1 MPLIVFRTVVLVALL
16 FACVCITGN
25 AQINP
30 DLTSPS
36 IVINLPSRTLE
47 LYSGNSL
54 IKVYPVAIGKPST
67 PSPLG
72 SFSIF
77 EKEVD
82 PAWYPPRT
90 GEVVPS
96 GPNNPLGYRW
106 MGFFS
111 LYGMHGTNAPWAI
124 GMAVSNGCIRM
135 HEEDVE
141 ELFEVV
147 PYGTPVRI
155 TYDRIKVRIDAKG
168 QASIGIYPDIYGY
181 QAVTLE
187 QVKSRLAV
195 SGLSGFLTDDELVR
209 LIQEEADQQVIF
221 ARTHNLKVNGKLLAD
236 HAMTV
241 NDTMIVPV
249 WPVAGALGATIAW
262 DEESLL
268 VRGEKRAV
276 AGMVK
281 GDRIYVSAASAQLLF
296 GGQQVWQAED
306 NTLEIDVMGLFLN
319 GRPLPGDVQ
328 TVDRI
333 LAIPLLPLAEAVG
346 QKLVRASDNSFWLH
360 GKKVPVTLIADQPYI
375 QITKVYEVFQAYVYW
390 NQQARSIEL
399 TYPFHVSGGND

>member
-1 MPLIVFRTVVLVALL
+1 MPLIVFRTVVLMALFL
-16 FACVCITGN
+16 ACASVIGN

-30 DLTSPS
+30 DLASPS

-47 LYSGNSL
+47 LYSGNDL
-54 IKVYPVAIGKPST
+54 IKVYPIAIGKPST

-72 SFSIF
+72 RFSIF

-106 MGFFS
+106 MGFAP

-155 TYDRIKVRIDAKG
+155 TYDRIKVRIDSKG

-187 QVKSRLAV
+187 QVKNNLAA
-195 SGLSGFLTDDELVR
+195 SGLSGFLADDELVR
-209 LIQEEADQQVIF
+209 MMNEEADQQVIF
-221 ARTHNLKVNGKLLAD
+221 AWIHNLKVNGKLLAD
-236 HAMTV
+236 HAITV
-241 NDTMIVPV
+241 KNTMFVPV
-249 WPVAGALGATIAW
+249 WPVAGALSAVIAW
-262 DEESLL
+262 EEENQL
-268 VRGEKRAV
+268 VRGDKRAV
-276 AGMVK
+276 PGTVK
-281 GDRIYVSAASAQLLF
+281 GDRVYVNSADAQLLF
-296 GGQQVWQAED
+296 GGQQVWEAED
-306 NTLEIDVMGLFLN
+306 NTLSIDVLALFLN
-319 GRPLPGDVQ
+319 GKPLTGDVQ
-328 TVDRI
+328 TVDHI
-333 LAIPLLPLAEAVG
+333 LAVPLLPLAEALG
-346 QKLVRASDNSFWLH
+346 QKLLKASDSSFWLH
-360 GKKVPVTLIADQPYI
+360 GKMVPATLIANQPYI
-375 QITKVYEVFQAYVYW
+375 QITKIYDMFGAYVYW
-390 NQQARSIEL
+390 NQQARTIEL
-399 TYPFHVSGGND
+399 TYPFRIKGGND

>member
-1 MPLIVFRTVVLVALL
+1 MPLTVFRTAVLVAFF
-16 FACVCITGN
+16 FACGLISGN

-30 DLTSPS
+30 DLASPS

-47 LYSGNSL
+47 LYSGNDL

-72 SFSIF
+72 NFSVF

-82 PAWYPPRT
+82 PWWYPPST
-90 GEVVPS
+90 GEAVPS
-96 GPNNPLGYRW
+96 GPFNPLGYRW
-106 MGFFS
+106 MGFAP

-124 GMAVSNGCIRM
+124 GTAVSNGCIRM

-181 QAVTLE
+181 EAVTLE
-187 QVKSRLAV
+187 QVKNRLAA
-195 SGLSGFLTDDELVR
+195 SGLSGFLTDGELAR
-209 LIQEEADQQVIF
+209 LIEEEADQQVVF
-221 ARTHNLKVNGKLLAD
+221 ARIHNLKVNGKLLAD

-241 NDTMIVPV
+241 NDTMFVPV
-249 WPVAGALGATIAW
+249 WPVAGALGVIVAW
-262 DEESLL
+262 EEENQL

-276 AGMVK
+276 AGAVK
-281 GDRIYVSAASAQLLF
+281 GDRVYVSAASAQLLF
-296 GGQQVWQAED
+296 GGQQVWQDET
-306 NTLEIDVMGLFLN
+306 NTMEVDVLALFLN

-333 LAIPLLPLAEAVG
+333 LAIPLQSLAEALG
-346 QKLVRASDNSFWLH
+346 QRPVAAPDKSFWLH

-375 QITKVYEVFQAYVYW
+375 QITKIYDIFGAYVYW
-390 NQQARSIEL
+390 NQQARTIDL
-399 TYPFHVSGGND
+399 TYPFRVQGGND